1 MESQTI
7 ISRFKSCA
15 SRTPFGYMHYASPL
29 FSCPNFVSTSVFLG
43 VCAIPMIRETYISPI
58 LSSLATVNSSFRSQD
73 LPFHTKTKTLFFV
86 SLWLAAP
93 FSFHSLCNCLVVVL
107 PCCIRPESSG
117 KRSKRGGLKERTS
130 T

>member
-73 LPFHTKTKTLFFV
+73 LPFHTKKLCFLCPFGLLPLFHFTV
-86 SLWLAAP
+86 FAIAWWW
-93 FSFHSLCNCLVVVL
+93 CCLVVFGQRVVEKG
-107 PCCIRPESSG
+107 PKG
-117 KRSKRGGLKERTS
+117 VD
-130 T
+130 